1 MPLNR
6 RTFLGATALA
16 TPLLTSGSQLAS
28 AAPQAGTPGAD
39 TSSAPGRTVRPGADT
54 LAAEGWKR
62 LSGRRLGVLSN
73 PTGVLAGGSHI
84 VDSLVAAGV
93 KPVAAFG
100 PEHGFRGS
108 AQAGGSEGNY
118 DDPRT
123 GIPVY
128 DAYGA
133 TADELA
139 GMYRKARVDTVVFD
153 IADVGSRFYTYIWSM
168 YTGMVAAAKAGA
180 EFVVLDRP
188 NPIGGSAFGPTL
200 DPAFSS
206 GVGLKPIVLQHGMTA
221 GELAR
226 LFNDEFLPEDGGKL
240 ENLDV
245 VEVEGWKRDR
255 LFAETNLVWTPP
267 SPNMPTPNTAL
278 AYPGTC
284 LFEGTVFS
292 EGRGTANPF
301 EILGAPGVDW
311 KWREALQEQNL
322 PGVVFRE
329 TYFVPTFGKFTDE
342 QCGGVQI
349 NITDPHAFEPI
360 RTGIALI
367 VTAKRVHPKLFGWRE
382 DNFIDKLFG
391 SDRLRTMV
399 DAGAGVDEIVGSWSD
414 DIAQFRRNREKYLIY
429 R

>member
-133 TADELA
+133 TADELV
-139 GMYRKARVDTVVFD
+139 GMYRKARVDTVAFD
-153 IADVGSRFYTYIWSM
+153 NANVGSRFYTYIWSM
-168 YTGMVAAAKAGA
+168 YT
-180 EFVVLDRP
+180 
-188 NPIGGSAFGPTL
+188 
-200 DPAFSS
+200 
-206 GVGLKPIVLQHGMTA
+206 
-221 GELAR
+221 
-226 LFNDEFLPEDGGKL
+226 
-240 ENLDV
+240 
-245 VEVEGWKRDR
+245 
-255 LFAETNLVWTPP
+255 
-267 SPNMPTPNTAL
+267 
-278 AYPGTC
+278 
-284 LFEGTVFS
+284 
-292 EGRGTANPF
+292 
-301 EILGAPGVDW
+301 
-311 KWREALQEQNL
+311 
-322 PGVVFRE
+322 
-329 TYFVPTFGKFTDE
+329 
-342 QCGGVQI
+342 
-349 NITDPHAFEPI
+349 
-360 RTGIALI
+360 
-367 VTAKRVHPKLFGWRE
+367 
-382 DNFIDKLFG
+382 
-391 SDRLRTMV
+391 
-399 DAGAGVDEIVGSWSD
+399 
-414 DIAQFRRNREKYLIY
+414 
-429 R
+429 

>member
-6 RTFLGATALA
+6 RTFLGASALA
-16 TPLLTSGSQLAS
+16 TPLLTSGSLAA
-28 AAPQAGTPGAD
+28 AAPQAT
-39 TSSAPGRTVRPGADT
+39 TSPATSQAPGRTVRPGADV
-54 LAAEGWKR
+54 LAADGWSR

-73 PTGVLAGGSHI
+73 PTGVLAGADHI
-84 VDSLVAAGV
+84 VDSLVAAGMT
-93 KPVAAFG
+93 PVAAFG

-108 AQAGGSEGNY
+108 AQAGGSEGDY

-133 TADELA
+133 TTDELA
-139 GMYRKARVDTVVFD
+139 DMYRKARVETVVFD
-153 IADVGSRFYTYIWSM
+153 IADVGSRFYTYIWFM
-168 YTGMVAAAKAGA
+168 YEGMVAAAKAGA

-188 NPIGGSAFGPTL
+188 NPIGGDAFGPTL
-200 DPAFSS
+200 YPEYSS
-206 GVGLKPIVLQHGMTA
+206 GVGLKPVPLQHGMTA

-226 LFNDEFLPEDGGKL
+226 LFNEEFLPDDGGKL

-245 VEVEGWKRDR
+245 VEIEGWNRDQ

-292 EGRGTANPF
+292 EGRGTTNPF
-301 EILGAPGVDW
+301 EIAGAPGVDW
-311 KWREALQEQNL
+311 TWREALQEQNL

-329 TYFVPTFGKFTDE
+329 LYFVPTFGKFADE
-342 QCGGVQI
+342 QCGGVQLA
-349 NITDPHAFEPI
+349 ITDPHAFDPI
-360 RTGIALI
+360 RTGIAMI
-367 VTAKRVHPKLFGWRE
+367 VTAKRAHSDLFGWRE
-382 DNFIDKLFG
+382 DNFIDKLYG
-391 SDRLRTMV
+391 SDRLRSMV
-399 DAGAGVDEIVGSWSD
+399 DAGAGVDEIIGSWSEE
-414 DIAQFRRNREKYLIY
+414 IAEFRRNREQYLIY